1 MYLNFNPFQS
11 FYARREIKQYHM
23 TVWPDKSIPA
33 SAVVMAS
40 FLRMIREMV
49 AEREMLHPMAPLLVH
64 CGAGVGRTGT
74 FIAINE
80 LLDQI
85 IVKGPYSGTP

>member
-1 MYLNFNPFQS
+1 
-11 FYARREIKQYHM
+11 M
-23 TVWPDKSIPA
+23 TVWPDKSTPA

-40 FLRMIREMV
+40 FLRMIRQTV
-49 AEREMLHPMAPLLVH
+49 AEQEMNHPKSPLLVH

-85 IVKGPYSGTP
+85 IHKGLYSEIS